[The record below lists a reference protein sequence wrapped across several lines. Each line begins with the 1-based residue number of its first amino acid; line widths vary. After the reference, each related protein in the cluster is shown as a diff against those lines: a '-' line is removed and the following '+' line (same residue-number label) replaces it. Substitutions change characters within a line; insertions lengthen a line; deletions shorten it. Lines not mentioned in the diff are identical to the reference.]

1 MQVSSLQKT
10 AKYWREIQFA
20 AEKAGVYNIIGAN
33 WWEEES
39 TMLFC
44 GLFDGICEN
53 LLSAFADSDPSVDNM
68 DRFNVFMSN
77 FPAGSTYQ
85 DLVLFAQNT
94 LNDDFRQ
101 FNYGERENIKRYGSI
116 EPPRVPLENL
126 KIPVALV

>member
-1 MQVSSLQKT
+1 
-10 AKYWREIQFA
+10 
-20 AEKAGVYNIIGAN
+20 
-33 WWEEES
+33 
-39 TMLFC
+39 MLFC

-101 FNYGERENIKRYGSI
+101 FNYGERENIKRYG
-116 EPPRVPLENL
+116 
-126 KIPVALV
+126 